1 MSVSTK
7 GFGENVLTLKTNGSL
22 KAGVPVK
29 MSANDTVVAATADS
43 RFCGVSVSVDGG
55 YAAVQLTGAVTLPY
69 TGTAPTVGYSA
80 IAADGNGAVT
90 ANAKGGTYLV
100 FNVNTTAKTVSFML

>member
-1 MSVSTK
+1 MSVSTN
-7 GFGENVLTLKTNGSL
+7 GFCENVLTLKADSTL

-29 MSANDTVVAATADS
+29 ISANDTVAAATSDG
-43 RFCGVSVSVDGG
+43 RFCGVSVNVDGG

-69 TGTAPTVGYSA
+69 TGTAPALGYSA
-80 IAADGNGAVT
+80 IAADGNGAVC
-90 ANAKGGTYLV
+90 ANTKGGTYLV